1 MKLPPPRYALKFL
14 RWFCREDYVEEIEGD
29 LTEIFEKQAEQ
40 SPAKAKRKFIWSV
53 VKYFRPEFI
62 KSFKTSYHTNPVAM
76 FRHNFLLTYRN
87 FMRYKS
93 SFLLNLIGL
102 STALASVLLIYLW
115 VMDEVSIDRF
125 HEKDNRLFQ
134 VMRNTPGSL
143 NAVETHGSNSNLLP
157 PALEEEMPEV
167 EYAVPMRPMSAS
179 VVSAGKNYVKA
190 TGAFAG
196 KHFFNAFSYEIIQ
209 GRKEK
214 LLSAKYAMAISD
226 ELAVKLF
233 GSAENSIGKS
243 VIWSME
249 HFGDTHTVSGVFRK
263 PARSSFHEFD
273 FFVTHEAFL
282 GKNRMDNSWDSNP
295 ILTFLTLKPGVNSAD
310 FNVALNKFYRSK
322 RKGNPDWVADS
333 MFIQQ
338 YSDMYLY
345 GHYENGKQ
353 AGGRIDYVILFSVI
367 ASAILS
373 IACINFMNLSTAQA
387 LRRIKEVGIKKTIGV
402 QRRTLIWQH
411 LSESMLMSVIS
422 LVVAAILVF
431 LFLPQFNNITGKQLT
446 VTQNGEIFSGA
457 MMVVILTGLISGSY
471 PAFYLS
477 GFRPVVVLKGKL
489 NTSLGEVFVRKGL
502 VIFQFCISVL
512 MIAGVVI
519 VYQQLEFVQS
529 KNLGYEKEN
538 VILLQKQGNL
548 NTDLESFLAEAG
560 NITGIESV
568 SSIGASITDNAN
580 GSWGHVWEG
589 QKPGEEK
596 LQFSGATIN
605 FDLIETLGMKMKEG
619 RSFSRKFSQED
630 MKIVLNETAVNKMGL
645 SDPVGKWFELW
656 GKKREIIGVV
666 KDFHSQSMY
675 GEILPMFFLCN
686 PQNTHTIV
694 LKIGKGTEKQ
704 TLAKLEALYKK
715 FNPGIPFEF
724 KFLDDEY
731 QALYKVEQRVSD
743 LSKYF
748 ASIAILISC
757 LGLFGLAAFT
767 AERRTKEIGIRKIL
781 GCSELR
787 IATMLSGDF
796 SRLVLI
802 AIAIALPL
810 SYYLADKWL
819 SGFAYHIAL
828 EWWFFASAA
837 LAGLVVAWLTIGTQT
852 FRAARTNPAQ
862 CLKQE

>member
-1 MKLPPPRYALKFL
+1 MKLQPPHTALKFL

-29 LTEIFEKQAEQ
+29 LTEIFQKQAEQ
-40 SPAKAKRKFIWSV
+40 SPAKAKRKFILSV
-53 VKYFRPEFI
+53 IKYFRPEFI
-62 KSFKTSYHTNPVAM
+62 KSFKTNHYTNPAAM
-76 FRHNFLLTYRN
+76 FRHNVLITYRN
-87 FMRYKS
+87 FLRYKS
-93 SFLLNLIGL
+93 SFLINLIGL
-102 STALASVLLIYLW
+102 STGLASVLLIYLW

-134 VMRNTPGSL
+134 VMRNTPGAL
-143 NAVETHGSNSNLLP
+143 NTIETHGSNSNLLP
-157 PALEEEMPEV
+157 PALEDEMPDV
-167 EYAVPMRPMSAS
+167 EYVVPMRPMGAS
-179 VVSAGKNYVKA
+179 IVSAEKNYVKA

-196 KHFFNAFSYEIIQ
+196 KYFFDAFSYEIVQ
-209 GRKEK
+209 GSKEK

-233 GSAENSIGKS
+233 GSVEKSIGKS

-295 ILTFLTLKPGVNSAD
+295 ILTFLTLKPGVNSVE
-310 FNVALNKFYRSK
+310 FNVALNKFYLSK

-333 MFIQQ
+333 MFIQR
-338 YSDMYLY
+338 YSDLYLY
-345 GHYENGKQ
+345 SHYENGKQ
-353 AGGRIDYVILFSVI
+353 SGGRIDYVILFSVI
-367 ASAILS
+367 ALVILS
-373 IACINFMNLSTAQA
+373 IACVNFMNLSTAQA

-431 LFLPQFNNITGKQLT
+431 LFLPQFNDITGKQLSLA
-446 VTQNGEIFSGA
+446 QSGEVFFGA
-457 MMVVILTGLISGSY
+457 IVVVILTGLISGSY

-477 GFRPVVVLKGKL
+477 GFRPAVVLKGKL

-502 VIFQFCISVL
+502 VIFQFCISIL

-519 VYQQLEFVQS
+519 VYRQLDFVQS
-529 KNLGYEKEN
+529 KKLGYEKEN
-538 VILLQKQGNL
+538 VILVQKQGNL
-548 NTDLESFLAEAG
+548 NRDLESFLTEAG
-560 NITGIESV
+560 NMTGIENV
-568 SSIGASITDNAN
+568 SSIGASITDNTN
-580 GSWGHVWEG
+580 GSWGHGWEG
-589 QKPGEEK
+589 QKPGEERV
-596 LQFSGATIN
+596 QFSGATIN

-630 MKIVLNETAVNKMGL
+630 MKVVLNETAVRKIGM
-645 SDPVGKWFELW
+645 SDPIGKWFELW

-675 GEILPMFFLCN
+675 EEILPMFFLCS
-686 PQNTHTIV
+686 PENTRTIV
-694 LKIGKGTEKQ
+694 LKISKGEEKR
-704 TLAKLEALYKK
+704 TLIKLEALYKK

-731 QALYKVEQRVSD
+731 QALYQVEQRVAD
-743 LSKYF
+743 LLEYF

-796 SRLVLI
+796 SLLVLI
-802 AIAIALPL
+802 STAIALPL

-819 SGFAYHIAL
+819 SRFAYRIEL
-828 EWWFFASAA
+828 EWWFFAGAA
-837 LAGLVVAWLTIGTQT
+837 LAALLVAWFTIGTQT
-852 FRAARTNPAQ
+852 FRAARINPTQ